1 MLTDQQLTTKTRF
14 GTYQVFICYKRADVP
29 RVVLT
34 TDVSNKTDAREI
46 GNEYAMRILNLRRAD
61 YYLLVEKLA

>member
-1 MLTDQQLTTKTRF
+1 MLTDQQLLTKTRF

-34 TDVSNKTDAREI
+34 ADVSTKADAREI
-46 GNEYAMRILNLRRAD
+46 GHEYALRMLNLRRSD